1 MLGWIAMYALCFFFI
16 NFGPNSTT
24 FIYPAELFPTSWKS
38 TGHGLSA
45 AAGKAGAIVGAFGF
59 LYASSPAKTDKI
71 WSFPCLP
78 GSYKDG
84 YVTRKSDLAT
94 FPSGTGPGSTQLPG
108 FFYSCV
114 RKMNCPAGWIEFGNS
129 PTADPNP
136 GLSTSFFPATGSST
150 CDYCLPG
157 VLSGCYPFGIGI
169 TGALYILA
177 ATNFIGL
184 LFTFLLPETNQ
195 KSLEELSGYTG
206 NK

>member
-1 MLGWIAMYALCFFFI
+1 MYALCFFFI

-59 LYASSPAKTDKI
+59 LYASSPAQNDKI
-71 WSFPCLP
+71 WSFPCQP
-78 GSYKDG
+78 GNYKDG
-84 YVTRKSDLAT
+84 YVTRKSDLQT
-94 FPSGTGPGSTQLPG
+94 YPGGNSLQLPG
-108 FFYSCV
+108 YFYACV
-114 RKMNCPAGWIEFGNS
+114 RKMNCPSGRIEFGNN
-129 PTADPNP
+129 PAIDPNP
-136 GLSTSFFPATGSST
+136 GLSTTAYGGIHSGSSS
-150 CDYCLPG
+150 CNFCLPG
-157 VLSGCYPFGIGI
+157 ILSGCYPFGIGL

-177 ATNFIGL
+177 ATNFVGL

-206 NK
+206 SK